1 MIWDSQTA
9 ARWHERDKA
18 TMLTAKW
25 RMKQLVAVPPEQRT
39 IVGWLQ
45 DVSNALIDYT
55 KAVEYWIKQNAQ
67 VSSAAETVRLAF
79 TIHNDSSIGYLQVL
93 TNDAMLRRA
102 QLALISA
109 QQQKALAMRTLLNVL
124 RGGS

>member
-1 MIWDSQTA
+1 
-9 ARWHERDKA
+9 
-18 TMLTAKW
+18 MLTAKW

-93 TNDAMLRRA
+93 TNDAMLRRV
-102 QLALISA
+102 QLTLISA
-109 QQQKALAMRTLLNVL
+109 QYQKALAMTTLFNVL